1 MSGLLDVGD
10 GHRIFWETAGDPAGK
25 PAVVLH
31 GGPGSGCS
39 PWMRD
44 LFDASAYRVVLP
56 DQRNCGRSEPHASA
70 PRVDLSANTTAHLVA
85 DLEAL
90 REHLG
95 IERWLVL
102 GGSWGSTLALA
113 YAQAHV
119 ERVSEMVLFGV
130 TTGRRAEVDWTFRGG
145 LALFFPEEWDRLGA
159 ALPEGARDGDVV
171 AGFQRLL
178 HDADPEV
185 CRRAARAWCEWE
197 SATPDWP
204 PRPGLAARFEDPDYA
219 LAFARI
225 VVHYM
230 HHDLFLRDAVLL
242 RGTARLAAV
251 PAVLVHGR
259 FDLQAPLANAWKLA
273 RAWPGAELV
282 VVDDAGHGA
291 PTALKRELR
300 RATDRFV
307 GPR

>member
-1 MSGLLDVGD
+1 MGGLLDVGD
-10 GHRIFWETAGDPAGK
+10 GHRIFWDAAGDPAGK

-31 GGPGSGCS
+31 GGPGSGCA
-39 PWMRD
+39 PWMRE
-44 LFDASAYRVVLP
+44 LFDPSAYRVVLP

-70 PRVDLSANTTAHLVA
+70 PRVDLAANTTAHLVA

-90 REHLG
+90 RVHLG

-113 YAQAHV
+113 YAQAHP
-119 ERVSEMVLFGV
+119 ERVSEMVLFGI
-130 TTGRRAEVDWTFRGG
+130 TTGRHAEVEWTFRGG
-145 LALFFPEEWDRLGA
+145 LARFFPEEWDRLRA
-159 ALPEGARDGDVV
+159 ALPAGDGDVV
-171 AGFQRLL
+171 AGFHRLL

-185 CRRAARAWCEWE
+185 RGRAATAWCAWE

-204 PRPGLAARFEDPDYA
+204 PRHGLATRFQDPDYA

-230 HHDLFLRDAVLL
+230 HHDLFLEDGALMRDAS
-242 RGTARLAAV
+242 RLAAV

-259 FDLQAPLANAWKLA
+259 FDLQAPLANAWELA
-273 RAWPGAELV
+273 RAWPSAELV

-291 PTALKRELR
+291 GPAIERELR
-300 RATDRFV
+300 RATDGFAAGR
-307 GPR
+307 